1 LGEKK
6 ENKNQIKDNADEEL
20 DSFIGPGA
28 YFHSTRHAVEPEEDP
43 WIKNPPRLGR
53 RESEPHSIEITR
65 IYDILNTN
73 FKNGRTTW
81 DLHHYFTLGDKKI
94 DIQFDVSYFKNLKID
109 YTLTSYRA
117 EKYNN
122 RIPDLAINILSKN
135 TYLKDFSIHLEQIE
149 LLKIPVYIIFSSFN
163 FNIDLYKPPFL
174 RAYILEKSGDYKL
187 RTLKEVSID
196 ESGNLIKQNL
206 IDLRPHLSFMVGIKR
221 SNLKHETN
229 TYNYDMIILDAETLK
244 PYKTSEEILREKWE
258 QERKKR
264 EEAEKET
271 MEERKKREEAEKKLM
286 EERKKREEAE
296 KEIKKLQKL
305 INEYKHK

>member
-1 LGEKK
+1 M
-6 ENKNQIKDNADEEL
+6 
-20 DSFIGPGA
+20 
-28 YFHSTRHAVEPEEDP
+28 
-43 WIKNPPRLGR
+43 
-53 RESEPHSIEITR
+53 EITW
-65 IYDILNTN
+65 IYDILKTN
-73 FKNGRTTW
+73 FKNDRTTW

-174 RAYILEKSGDYKL
+174 RAYILEESGEYKI

-196 ESGNLIKQNL
+196 ENGNLIKKNL
-206 IDLRPHLSFMVGIKR
+206 IDLRPHLSFMVGVKR
-221 SNLKHETN
+221 SDMEHETN
-229 TYNYDMIILDAETLK
+229 TYNYDMILLDAETLK
-244 PYKTSEEILREKWE
+244 PYKTSLEIQREKWE

-264 EEAEKET
+264 EEAEKKL
-271 MEERKKREEAEKKLM
+271 EEGEKKTNGGKEKKRGS
-286 EERKKREEAE
+286 
-296 KEIKKLQKL
+296 
-305 INEYKHK
+305 